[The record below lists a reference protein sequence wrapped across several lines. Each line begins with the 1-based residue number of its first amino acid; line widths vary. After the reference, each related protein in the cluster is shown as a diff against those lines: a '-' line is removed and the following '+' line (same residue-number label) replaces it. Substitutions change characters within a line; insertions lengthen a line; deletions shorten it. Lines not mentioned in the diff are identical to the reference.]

1 MSLTQ
6 DQANMF
12 NDWVTNNGGNLVAMR
27 PDKKL
32 DGLLG
37 LTDDSSTRSNQYML
51 VDTADAPGKGIV
63 GQTIQFKG
71 AADNYTTDGATS
83 VATFYSDAST
93 ATSNPA
99 VTTRSV
105 GGHGGTAVAFT
116 YDLAKSVIGLHQG
129 NQAWVGQER
138 DGVTPIRSDD
148 LFYGAKSGDV
158 QPDWVDLNKVGIPQ
172 ADEQQRLLANILTEA
187 ARDQRPL
194 PRFWYL
200 PYNQKAAMVM
210 AGDDH
215 NEDNDVGTEKIFNNW
230 LNESPTWCAVDKWG
244 CVRGSDYNYVGSAL
258 TDARALQY
266 YNLGFG
272 INDHPQ
278 NGCAN
283 FTSYSNLN
291 TVISDSLSTWRA
303 KYVDI
308 PDQKTDRFHCYV
320 WSDWDSMAKVDY
332 ANGMRYDLNY
342 TTYPSSWIG
351 SRAAIVTGSGM
362 NMRFTDTTGS
372 MIDVYQG
379 VTNF

>member
-1 MSLTQ
+1 MRTEGFNYFAVKDIGSVSAATLGNYDAVVLSEMSLTQ

-187 ARDQRPL
+187 A
-194 PRFWYL
+194 
-200 PYNQKAAMVM
+200 
-210 AGDDH
+210 
-215 NEDNDVGTEKIFNNW
+215 GT
-230 LNESPTWCAVDKWG
+230 
-244 CVRGSDYNYVGSAL
+244 RGRCHASGTCRTTRRRQWSWQA
-258 TDARALQY
+258 T
-266 YNLGFG
+266 
-272 INDHPQ
+272 
-278 NGCAN
+278 
-283 FTSYSNLN
+283 T
-291 TVISDSLSTWRA
+291 TT
-303 KYVDI
+303 
-308 PDQKTDRFHCYV
+308 KT
-320 WSDWDSMAKVDY
+320 M
-332 ANGMRYDLNY
+332 M
-342 TTYPSSWIG
+342 
-351 SRAAIVTGSGM
+351 
-362 NMRFTDTTGS
+362 
-372 MIDVYQG
+372 
-379 VTNF
+379 